1 VSRYRL
7 PFQEF
12 DGFESDEM
20 MFLQQ
25 KKLTMMETNPFG
37 MAIGIFEIEQF
48 LNLSHLSDDSFL
60 IVIVVSLVD
69 GQA

>member
-1 VSRYRL
+1 
-7 PFQEF
+7 
-12 DGFESDEM
+12 M

-60 IVIVVSLVD
+60 IVIVVSLID
-69 GQA
+69 SQA